1 MRTIIATLIAS
12 TVSLVAFQAAHAADA
27 IDEVPQAPA
36 AEYSEPVA
44 AGNWAGA
51 YAGGTASWQ
60 RGDFQQQGE
69 AKANGFGGGVYGGY
83 NMQSGQMVYGAEADF
98 GYSGVDSTHNGLTA
112 KQGVNGSI
120 RGRVGVDLNPV
131 LVYGTAGV
139 AGTNAELE
147 NAAGS
152 DDRTMVG
159 WTAGA
164 GAEAF
169 VTNNITARV
178 EYRYS
183 DYGSKKFNLGGT
195 TVKSDMEDHSVR
207 VGLGVKF

>member
-1 MRTIIATLIAS
+1 MRTLIATLIAS
-12 TVSLVAFQAAHAADA
+12 TVSMVAFQAAHAADA

-36 AEYSEPVA
+36 SEYVEPVA
-44 AGNWAGA
+44 SGNWAGA

-60 RGDFQQQGE
+60 RSEMGG
-69 AKANGFGGGVYGGY
+69 AKGNSLGGGVYGGY
-83 NMQSGQMVYGAEADF
+83 NMQNGQLVYGGEADLN
-98 GYSGVDSTHNGLTA
+98 YSGVDSKHNGMTA

-139 AGTNAELE
+139 AATNTEMK

-152 DDRTMVG
+152 DDHTSVG

-164 GAEAF
+164 GVEAF
-169 VTNNITARV
+169 VTNNVTARV

-183 DYGSKKFNLGGT
+183 DYQGKDYNLGGT
-195 TVKSDMEDHSVR
+195 KVKSDFQDHAVR